1 LIENAMGA
9 ARLLDGTGS
18 LPAHLAGQAHCRGNE
33 ISPSR
38 RLQSADRSLTGHWPE
53 NGTNPKFAAAMQ
65 NASNIG
71 PATGGTLPQIAGCGP
86 IVRRQLFLRIDD
98 NYFSLSTTTTL

>member
-1 LIENAMGA
+1 MGA

-53 NGTNPKFAAAMQ
+53 NGTNPKFPAAMQ

-86 IVRRQLFLRIDD
+86 ISEWGTMQAKLAIWL
-98 NYFSLSTTTTL
+98 LA

>member
-1 LIENAMGA
+1 MGA

-18 LPAHLAGQAHCRGNE
+18 LPAHLAGQAHYRWNE

-71 PATGGTLPQIAGCGP
+71 PAAGGTLPQIAGCGLISEWATICP
-86 IVRRQLFLRIDD
+86 EPGATPFPAAASEASAV
-98 NYFSLSTTTTL
+98 